1 MGLWYCNTTFHIQDD
16 EQQTYKEAEVTMIKS
31 WADTF
36 DAMELDAKRTV
47 LTAMIDRV
55 EVSADYKIL
64 IQVNLTMR
72 QFLGEVVAA

>member
-1 MGLWYCNTTFHIQDD
+1 
-16 EQQTYKEAEVTMIKS
+16 
-31 WADTF
+31 
-36 DAMELDAKRTV
+36 MELNAKRTV

-64 IQVNLTMR
+64 MQVNLTMR